1 MSERTLHR
9 ARIAVGTGI
18 LAAVLGT
25 FMIFA
30 SAGGALAASPA
41 WTIEK
46 SPNAAL
52 LGGQLESVSCSSS
65 HACTAVGNHVDTSGI
80 TITLAER
87 WNGSI
92 WQRQPTPDPAS
103 DTTPSVAPELLGVSC
118 PTGRFCEAVGDYQQ
132 PAGGVS
138 IADSW
143 NGYYWRWQSFPVP
156 ANSAGAGLTQVSCT
170 SATFCEAA
178 GSYFDESDGQT
189 TPLAAAWNGTSWR
202 LQSTPSLTST
212 AAFTALSCTSPES
225 CEAWGGGTP
234 SNPGPEVAERWNG
247 SSWQLQTV
255 PSNAAAVD
263 SLSCASATFCEAVAP
278 GAAYNWNGSQWNA
291 QTLPSSVSSAA
302 LNGVSCTWPR
312 FCEAVGATNDNGN
325 VVGVA
330 AVWNGSEWT
339 AQTTPN
345 PAGSTFA
352 HLSAVSCTS
361 ASSCEAAGD
370 YQVVVTSGDRIA
382 VAENWNG
389 SSWSMQR
396 AATPPAATTN
406 TLSGVS
412 CVSPSF
418 CAAVGTHFDA
428 AGYEVNLAEIWDGT
442 SWAIEVVPNIKS
454 QNGAPADNELDSVS
468 CVSAR
473 FCQAVG
479 TGPDGPSAAL
489 WNGSAWTVQPR
500 PGADVSAQQ
509 VSCPTVSFCMSVDG
523 FANVDIWNGSSWSA
537 DPGVT
542 GFSYV
547 GSVSC
552 LSAGFCEVVGQ
563 GPSGENAAAWNGTSW
578 VAQST
583 PEPASAVAC
592 SAVSSCE
599 AVGQMPN
606 SDGQAVPL
614 AEAWNGSTWTLQPAP
629 DPANSQGASLVAVSC
644 TSASSCTAVGQ
655 NQSSSVQNFGQV
667 QTLAEVWDGT
677 TWSIPATPDPSSAGQ
692 NLLSGV
698 SCGASQA
705 CAAVGQYSDPGGI
718 PATLIEAG
726 A

>member
-18 LAAVLGT
+18 LAAVLGP

-30 SAGGALAASPA
+30 SASGALAASPA

-46 SPNAAL
+46 SPNATL
-52 LGGQLESVSCSSS
+52 SGGQLESVSCSSPR
-65 HACTAVGNHVDTSGI
+65 ACTAVGNHVDTSGI

-103 DTTPSVAPELLGVSC
+103 DTIPSVAPELLGVSC
-118 PTGRFCEAVGDYQQ
+118 PTGAFCAAVGDYQE

-138 IADSW
+138 IADLW
-143 NGYYWRWQSFPVP
+143 NGSYWKWQPFPVP

-170 SATFCEAA
+170 SATFCEAV

-189 TPLAAAWNGTSWR
+189 APLAAAWNGTSWR

-225 CEAWGGGTP
+225 CEAWGGGTA
-234 SNPGPEVAERWNG
+234 SNSGPEIAERWNG

-263 SLSCASATFCEAVAP
+263 SLSCPSATFCEAVAP

-312 FCEAVGATNDNGN
+312 FCEAVGTANDNGN
-325 VVGVA
+325 DVGVA
-330 AVWNGSEWT
+330 AVWNGDEWS

-345 PAGSTFA
+345 PAGSTWA
-352 HLSAVSCTS
+352 NLSAVSCTS

-370 YQVVVTSGDRIA
+370 YQVEVTSSDHIA
-382 VAENWNG
+382 LAEDWNG
-389 SSWSMQR
+389 SSWSLQR

-412 CVSPSF
+412 CVSASF

-442 SWAIEVVPNIKS
+442 SWTIEVVPNLKS

-468 CVSAR
+468 CVSAT
-473 FCQAVG
+473 FCQAAG

-489 WNGSAWTVQPR
+489 WNGSSWTVQPR
-500 PGADVSAQQ
+500 PGADVTTQL
-509 VSCPTVSFCMSVDG
+509 VSCPTASFCMSADG

-537 DPGVT
+537 DASVT

-552 LSAGFCEVVGQ
+552 LSASFCEVVGQ

-583 PEPASAVAC
+583 PDPASAVSC
-592 SAVSSCE
+592 TAVSSCE

-606 SDGQAVPL
+606 SSGQTDPL
-614 AEAWNGSTWTLQPAP
+614 AEAWNGSTWTVQPAA

-655 NQSSSVQNFGQV
+655 NQSSSIQNFGQL

-677 TWSIPATPDPSSAGQ
+677 AWSIPATPDASSAGQ

-705 CAAVGQYSDPGGI
+705 CAAVGQYSDPGDI